1 MAEHYITQKNFNDLS
16 KNMTELID
24 VLNHR
29 MTEIENG
36 VSIMKTDLAWI
47 KKLSWAAL
55 SVITT
60 ISGVVIKFLL
70 FS

>member
-1 MAEHYITQKNFNDLS
+1 MVKLTQKNFDDLCE
-16 KNMTELID
+16 TF
-24 VLNHR
+24 NHR
-29 MTEIENG
+29 MTEIENS
-36 VSIMKTDLAWI
+36 VAVIRTDLAWI

-55 SVITT
+55 SIITT